1 MGALLRV
8 LRFGSLSFFTNV
20 NGHETKMETLIED
33 GTCTDRSQNV
43 CNLVFTDS
51 TVIFHYISSYF
62 RIFRSEFVID
72 EVAVD
77 ISVLVLGVLNVGAGF
92 LIVT

>member
-1 MGALLRV
+1 
-8 LRFGSLSFFTNV
+8 
-20 NGHETKMETLIED
+20 
-33 GTCTDRSQNV
+33 
-43 CNLVFTDS
+43 
-51 TVIFHYISSYF
+51 VIFHDISSYF